1 MICRNDLL
9 PKQILLNSCCCGYVE
24 CQWRAFYNIIVTYK
38 YESSFYVLRYIEFM
52 STRLRIMFIDINTSC
67 FRFISRF

>member
-38 YESSFYVLRYIEFM
+38 YEFSFYVLCYIVTDNPSAKLSSF
-52 STRLRIMFIDINTSC
+52 SS
-67 FRFISRF
+67 